1 MGSCGPWRRSWVFPK
16 KEGVVR
22 VLICDPL
29 AEAAVEKLRAAGLT
43 VVVKT
48 GMSEEELAKE
58 LAKGYEAI
66 VVRSATKVRQPA
78 LDAAK
83 GLKLI
88 IRAGVGLD
96 NIDADYAKEKGIEVL
111 NTPKAST
118 DSVAE
123 LTLAHM
129 FALARSLVRATETMR
144 EGRWEKKEF
153 HGIELQGKT
162 LGVIGIGRIGQAVAR
177 RALGL
182 GLKVLAYDK
191 YVKESPIPGVK
202 MVPLEELLR
211 ESDFVTLHIPPEPA
225 GPVIGAREIALMKD
239 GAFLINCARGGVV
252 DERALLSALNS
263 GKLAGAGLDVF
274 EEEPPKNLEL
284 LRHPKA
290 TLTPHIGAQT
300 REAQERIGDEVVEIL
315 LARKG

>member
-1 MGSCGPWRRSWVFPK
+1 MK
-16 KEGVVR
+16 
-22 VLICDPL
+22 VLICDP
-29 AEAAVEKLRAAGLT
+29 VDEKAIARLREAGLEVT
-43 VVVKT
+43 VKT
-48 GMSEEELAKE
+48 GMGEAELAQE

-66 VVRSATKVRQPA
+66 VVRSATKVRKPA
-78 LDAAK
+78 IDAAK
-83 GLKLI
+83 GLRLI

-96 NIDADYAKEKGIEVL
+96 NIDADYAKQKGIEVL

-144 EGRWEKKEF
+144 EGKWEKKAF

-162 LGVIGIGRIGQAVAR
+162 LGVIGIGRIGQAVAK
-177 RALGL
+177 RALCL
-182 GLKVLAYDK
+182 GMKVLAYDK
-191 YVKESPIPGVK
+191 YVKESPLPGVK
-202 MVPLEELLR
+202 MVSLEELLR
-211 ESDFVTLHIPPEPA
+211 ESDFVTLHIPPDPT
-225 GPVIGAREIALMKD
+225 GPVIGAREIAMMKD

-252 DERALLSALNS
+252 DERALLEALNS

-274 EEEPPKNLEL
+274 EEEPPKNMEL
-284 LRHPKA
+284 LRHPKV

-300 REAQERIGDEVVEIL
+300 HEAQARIGDEIVEIL
-315 LARKG
+315 LSWAKR

>member
-1 MGSCGPWRRSWVFPK
+1 MK
-16 KEGVVR
+16 
-22 VLICDPL
+22 VLICDP
-29 AEAAVEKLRAAGLT
+29 VDEKAIARLREAGLEVT
-43 VVVKT
+43 VKT
-48 GMSEEELAKE
+48 GMSEAELAQE

-66 VVRSATKVRQPA
+66 VVRSATKVRKPA
-78 LDAAK
+78 IDAAK
-83 GLKLI
+83 GLRLI

-96 NIDADYAKEKGIEVL
+96 NIDADYAKQKGIEVL

-144 EGRWEKKEF
+144 EGKWEKKAF

-162 LGVIGIGRIGQAVAR
+162 LGVIGIGRIGQAVAK
-177 RALGL
+177 RALCL
-182 GLKVLAYDK
+182 GMKVLAYDK
-191 YVKESPIPGVK
+191 YLKESPLPGVK
-202 MVPLEELLR
+202 MVSLEELLR
-211 ESDFVTLHIPPEPA
+211 ESDFVTLHIPPDPT
-225 GPVIGAREIALMKD
+225 GPVIGAREIAMMKD

-252 DERALLSALNS
+252 DEKALLEALNS

-274 EEEPPKNLEL
+274 EEEPPKNMEL
-284 LRHPKA
+284 LRHPKV

-300 REAQERIGDEVVEIL
+300 HEAQARIGDEIVEIL
-315 LARKG
+315 LSWAKR

>member
-1 MGSCGPWRRSWVFPK
+1 MK
-16 KEGVVR
+16 
-22 VLICDPL
+22 VLICDPID
-29 AEAAVEKLRAAGLT
+29 EKAVARLREAGLSVT
-43 VVVKT
+43 VKT
-48 GMSEEELAKE
+48 GMGEAELVEELK
-58 LAKGYEAI
+58 KGYDAI
-66 VVRSATKVRQPA
+66 VVRSATKVRKPA
-78 LDAAK
+78 IDAAQ

-96 NIDADYAKEKGIEVL
+96 NIDADYAEAKGIKVL

-123 LTLAHM
+123 LALAHM

-144 EGRWEKKEF
+144 EGKWEKKAF

-177 RALGL
+177 RALCL
-182 GLKVLAYDK
+182 GMRVLAYDK
-191 YVKESPIPGVK
+191 YVKESPLPGVR
-202 MVPLEELLR
+202 MVSLEELLR
-211 ESDFVTLHIPPEPA
+211 ESDFVTLHIPPDPA

-252 DERALLSALNS
+252 DEKALLEALNS
-263 GKLAGAGLDVF
+263 GKLGGAGLDVF
-274 EEEPPKNLEL
+274 EEEPPKNMEL
-284 LRHPKA
+284 LRHPKV

-300 REAQERIGDEVVEIL
+300 HEAQARIGDEIVEIL
-315 LARKG
+315 LSWAKG

>member
-1 MGSCGPWRRSWVFPK
+1 MK
-16 KEGVVR
+16 
-22 VLICDPL
+22 VLICDPID
-29 AEAAVEKLRAAGLT
+29 EKAVARLKEAGLSIT
-43 VVVKT
+43 VKT
-48 GMSEEELAKE
+48 GMAEAELVEELK
-58 LAKGYEAI
+58 KGYDAI
-66 VVRSATKVRQPA
+66 VVRSATKVRKPA
-78 LDAAK
+78 IDAAQ

-96 NIDADYAKEKGIEVL
+96 NIDADYAESKGIKVL

-144 EGRWEKKEF
+144 EGKWEKKAF

-177 RALGL
+177 RALCL
-182 GLKVLAYDK
+182 GMRVLAYDK
-191 YVKESPIPGVK
+191 YVKEAPIPGVK
-202 MVPLEELLR
+202 MVSLEELLR
-211 ESDFVTLHIPPEPA
+211 ESDFVTLHVPPDPA
-225 GPVIGAREIALMKD
+225 GPVIGAREIAMMKD

-252 DERALLSALNS
+252 DERALLEALNS

-274 EEEPPKNLEL
+274 EEEPPKNIEL
-284 LRHPKA
+284 LRHPKV

-300 REAQERIGDEVVEIL
+300 HEAQARIGDEIVEIL
-315 LARKG
+315 LSWAKR

>member
-1 MGSCGPWRRSWVFPK
+1 MK
-16 KEGVVR
+16 
-22 VLICDPL
+22 VLICDPIDEKAVARLREGGL
-29 AEAAVEKLRAAGLT
+29 AIT
-43 VVVKT
+43 VKT
-48 GMSEEELAKE
+48 GMSEAELAQE
-58 LAKGYEAI
+58 LAKGYDAI
-66 VVRSATKVRQPA
+66 VVRSATKVRKPA
-78 LDAAK
+78 IDAAQ

-96 NIDADYAKEKGIEVL
+96 NIDAEYAKEKGIEVL

-144 EGRWEKKEF
+144 EGKWEKKAF

-177 RALGL
+177 RALCL
-182 GLKVLAYDK
+182 GMKVIAYDK

-202 MVPLEELLR
+202 MVSLEELLR
-211 ESDFVTLHIPPEPA
+211 ESDFVTLHVPPDPT

-252 DERALLSALNS
+252 DEKALLEALNS
-263 GKLAGAGLDVF
+263 GKLGGAGLDVF
-274 EEEPPKNLEL
+274 EEEPPKNMEL
-284 LRHPKA
+284 LRHPKV

-300 REAQERIGDEVVEIL
+300 REAQARIGDEVVEIL
-315 LARKG
+315 LSWAK

>member
-1 MGSCGPWRRSWVFPK
+1 MK
-16 KEGVVR
+16 
-22 VLICDPL
+22 VLICDPI
-29 AEAAVEKLRAAGLT
+29 EEKAVQKLREAGLSVT
-43 VVVKT
+43 VKT
-48 GMSEEELAKE
+48 GMSEAELAEELG
-58 LAKGYEAI
+58 KGYDAI
-66 VVRSATKVRQPA
+66 VVRSATKVRKPA
-78 LDAAK
+78 IDAAK
-83 GLKLI
+83 GLRLI

-123 LTLAHM
+123 LALAHM

-144 EGRWEKKEF
+144 EGKWEKKAF

-177 RALGL
+177 RALCL
-182 GLKVLAYDK
+182 GMKVIAYDK
-191 YVKESPIPGVK
+191 FVKESPIPGVK
-202 MVPLEELLR
+202 MVSLPELLR
-211 ESDFVTLHIPPEPA
+211 ESDFVTLHIPPDPA
-225 GPVIGAREIALMKD
+225 GPVVGAKEIAMMKD

-252 DERALLSALNS
+252 DEKALLEALNS
-263 GKLAGAGLDVF
+263 GKLGGAGLDVF

-284 LRHPKA
+284 LRHPKV

-300 REAQERIGDEVVEIL
+300 HEAQARIGDEVVEIL
-315 LARKG
+315 LSWARKG